1 MGFRG
6 GPGRAP
12 DFWSRCEARIVGIA
26 WVYNWTRAAALM
38 GGNASRSCAPEIFRH
53 VFQGR
58 WGYIGARKG
67 APQSRPSGFVGR
79 GGARERT
86 QFSPQAE
93 TELSGLCDDKMVGGR
108 WKPTRIEYAA
118 DWYLVGIRADDLNG
132 LRVRI

>member
-1 MGFRG
+1 MGEQ
-6 GPGRAP
+6 PVQIP
-12 DFWSRCEARIVGIA
+12 
-26 WVYNWTRAAALM
+26 T
-38 GGNASRSCAPEIFRH
+38 SRSLPHH
-53 VFQGR
+53 VFQGSKG
-58 WGYIGARKG
+58 GYIGGKG
-67 APQSRPSGFVGR
+67 PPQSRPSGFVGR

-93 TELSGLCDDKMVGGR
+93 TELSGLCDDEMVGGR